1 MTLMAV
7 RCTFR
12 ELNGGEMGLARSWDA
27 ILPTRME
34 VIRDLDGI
42 ETHILGLRWS

>member
-12 ELNGGEMGLARSWDA
+12 ELNGGEMSLARSWDA
-27 ILPTRME
+27 ILSTWME

-42 ETHILGLRWS
+42 ETHILGPRCN